1 MLFSNFEKKTHFVA
15 EVIVGV
21 AVVVLEV
28 VEVVVVGAKS
38 SSKGRITSTFL
49 SSSGLFWPF
58 ISAFL
63 RGCLSLQNG
72 LTARTIEGQSHTLV
86 TGLNMRKGPQFLG
99 VNRKPQQ

>member
-28 VEVVVVGAKS
+28 VEVVVGAKS